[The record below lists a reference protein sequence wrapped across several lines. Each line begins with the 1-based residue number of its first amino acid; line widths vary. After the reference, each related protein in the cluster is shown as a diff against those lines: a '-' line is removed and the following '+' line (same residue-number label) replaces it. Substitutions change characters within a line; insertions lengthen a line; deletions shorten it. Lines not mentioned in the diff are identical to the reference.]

1 MLYTLMA
8 KEGKQDNNLL
18 SEVTTTD
25 RNLSVQSQKSVSF
38 TLNLVLSMQLQLNL
52 KLRRQ
57 IDDQKLIQANSNL
70 IMCMMMI
77 RTESV

>member
-8 KEGKQDNNLL
+8 KEGKQDYNLL

-25 RNLSVQSQKSVSF
+25 GNLRVQSQKSVSF

-77 RTESV
+77 RTKSV

>member
-1 MLYTLMA
+1 MA
-8 KEGKQDNNLL
+8 KEGKQDYNLL

-25 RNLSVQSQKSVSF
+25 RNLRVQSQKSVSF
-38 TLNLVLSMQLQLNL
+38 TLNLVLSMQLQLQLNL

-57 IDDQKLIQANSNL
+57 IDDQKLIQPNSNL

-77 RTESV
+77 RTKSV

>member
-8 KEGKQDNNLL
+8 KEGKQDYNLL

-25 RNLSVQSQKSVSF
+25 RNLRVQSQKSVSF

-77 RTESV
+77 KTKSV

>member
-1 MLYTLMA
+1 MA
-8 KEGKQDNNLL
+8 KEGKQDYNLL

-25 RNLSVQSQKSVSF
+25 RNLRVQSQKSVSF
-38 TLNLVLSMQLQLNL
+38 TLNLVLSKQLQLNL

-77 RTESV
+77 RTKSV

>member
-1 MLYTLMA
+1 MA
-8 KEGKQDNNLL
+8 KEGKQDYNLL

-25 RNLSVQSQKSVSF
+25 RNLRVQSQKSVSF
-38 TLNLVLSMQLQLNL
+38 TLNLVLSKQLQLNL

-77 RTESV
+77 RMKSV